1 MPVSDEHT
9 PRRVLVTGGAGF
21 IGCNFVRMLLADD
34 PAVRIVTLDALTY
47 AGSRENL
54 DDVATQH
61 PDRHRFVQGDVTDA
75 PLLAPPVRRGSHR
88 HRRPPRRRDARRP
101 LDRRPG
107 GGRRRRWDAAV
118 EVGLAG
124 TGGGHQGRAGD
135 PRSCM

>member
-21 IGCNFVRMLLADD
+21 IGCNFVRVLLGDD

-61 PDRHRFVQGDVTDA
+61 PDRHRFVQGDITDT
-75 PLLAPPVRRGSHR
+75 PLLRRLFTEEAIDTVVHLAAET
-88 HRRPPRRRDARRP
+88 HV
-101 LDRRPG
+101 DRSIDDP
-107 GGRRRRWDAAV
+107 AAFV
-118 EVGLAG
+118 HSNV
-124 TGGGHQGRAGD
+124 
-135 PRSCM
+135 